1 MATRIIGS
9 TVKRR
14 EDPRLITG
22 AGKYTDNITLPRM
35 TYMAI
40 LRSPFAHAKIKRLD
54 VSKAKAHP
62 GVLAVFTG
70 KDLKTAGVNPIPVGW
85 LLPDIKIGP
94 HYALAVDEVRY
105 TGDGVAAVI
114 ARDRYTAK
122 DALELIDVDY
132 APLPVVVD
140 AEKATLPGAPQLH
153 PEAPNN
159 IAYTWKIG
167 GGDVDKALQE
177 ADGVVKQRIIN
188 QRLIP
193 TAMEPRAAV
202 ADYQPATGDLTLYNT
217 NQNPHIIRLLLT
229 LVLGQPEHK
238 LRVVS
243 PDVGGGFGSKIY
255 LYADEIVACFASK
268 QLGRPVKWQE
278 ERTENYKATI
288 HGRDHISDVQIG
300 YKKDGTITALKVKT
314 WSNQGAFLS
323 NFAPLIPTF
332 LYGPML
338 QGTYTIPNVFVE
350 VYGTYTNTTPVDA
363 YRGAGRPEAT
373 YLIERAVD
381 MVAFELKMD
390 PADIRRKN
398 LIPAFTDKPYQ
409 TCMAY
414 AYDSGNYPATLEK
427 ALGMAG
433 YKDLRKQQAE
443 LRKQGRYMGIGV
455 VTYVEITGAAPAQV
469 AASLGAGVALVES
482 AHVRVHPT
490 GKVVV
495 MTGAHSHGQGHE
507 TTFAQIVADQL
518 GLNVEDVEVV
528 HGDTDRTPWGAGT
541 YGSRSQPVGGAAV
554 YIATQ
559 RVIEKGKK
567 FASHM
572 LEAAEGDVLF
582 EGGKYFVKGAPSR
595 AVQFTDVALEAYT
608 AKKTPADVESG
619 LEATAFFNPSNFT
632 FPAGAHI
639 AVVEVDKD
647 TGKVELQRYIA
658 VDDVGK
664 VINPMI
670 VEGQAHGGIA
680 QGVGQALWE
689 EAVYDENGQ
698 LLSGSMMDYCLPVAS
713 YLPSFETARL
723 ETPSPVNP
731 LGTKGAGEAGTI
743 ASTPT
748 VANAV
753 MDALR
758 PFGVRHIDMPLT
770 SEKVWRAIRDS
781 QTVL

>member
-1 MATRIIGS
+1 MANQIIGS
-9 TVKRR
+9 SVKRR

-22 AGKYTDNITLPRM
+22 AGRYTDNLELPRM

-40 LRSPFAHAKIKRLD
+40 LRSPHAHARITKLD

-70 KDLKTAGVNPIPVGW
+70 ADLKQAGVAPLPVGW
-85 LLPDIKIGP
+85 MLPDIKIGP
-94 HYALAVDEVRY
+94 HYVLATDTVNYV
-105 TGDGVAAVI
+105 GDGIAAVI
-114 ARDRYTAK
+114 ATDRYTAK
-122 DALELIDVDY
+122 DALELIDVAY
-132 APLPVVVD
+132 EVLPVVVD
-140 AEKATLPGAPQLH
+140 AEKATQDGAPQLH

-159 IAYTWKIG
+159 IAFYWKVG
-167 GGDVDKALQE
+167 GGDADKALQE
-177 ADGVVKQRIIN
+177 ADGVIKQRILN

-193 TAMEPRAAV
+193 NAMEPRAAV
-202 ADYQPATGDLTLYNT
+202 ADYQASTGDLTLYNT
-217 NQNPHIIRLLLT
+217 NQNPHIIRLLMS

-238 LRVVS
+238 LRVVA

-255 LYADEIVACFASK
+255 LYADEVVASFASK
-268 QLGRPVKWQE
+268 QLGRAVKWQE
-278 ERTENYKATI
+278 ERTENYQATI
-288 HGRDHISDVQIG
+288 HGRDHISDVEMG

-314 WSNQGAFLS
+314 WSNQGAYLS
-323 NFAPLIPTF
+323 TFAPLIPTF

-338 QGTYTIPNVFVE
+338 QGTYTIPNIFVQ

-373 YLIERAVD
+373 YLLERMVD
-381 MVAFELKMD
+381 MVAYELKMD
-390 PADIRRKN
+390 PAEIRRKN
-398 LIPAFTDKPYQ
+398 LIPPFPDHPYQ
-409 TCMAY
+409 TSMAY
-414 AYDSGNYPATLEK
+414 VYDSGDFPATLEK
-427 ALGMAG
+427 VLQNAG
-433 YKDLRKQQAE
+433 YAE
-443 LRKQGRYMGIGV
+443 LRKQQEEMRQQGKLMGIGIAS
-455 VTYVEITGAAPAQV
+455 YVEITGAAPAQV

-490 GKVVV
+490 GKVQV
-495 MTGAHSHGQGHE
+495 MTGSHSHGQGHE

-528 HGDTDRTPWGAGT
+528 HGDTDRTPFGAGT

-567 FASHM
+567 FAMHM
-572 LEAAEGDVLF
+572 LEAAEADVVF
-582 EGGKYFVKGAPSR
+582 EGGKYFVRGTPSK
-595 AVQFTDVALEAYT
+595 AVKFTDVALEAYT
-608 AKKTPADVESG
+608 AKKAPADVESG

-632 FPAGAHI
+632 FPNGTHI

-647 TGKVELQRYIA
+647 TGRVELKRYIA

-670 VEGQAHGGIA
+670 VDGQAHGGIV
-680 QGVGQALWE
+680 QGLGQALWE
-689 EAVYDENGQ
+689 GAVYDENGQ
-698 LLSGSMMDYCLPVAS
+698 LLTGSLMDYALPIAS
-713 YLPSFETARL
+713 NVPSFEVTHN

-731 LGTKGAGEAGTI
+731 LGAKGAGEAGTI
-743 ASTPT
+743 AATPAA
-748 VANAV
+748 ANAV
-753 MDALR
+753 MDALK

-770 SEKVWRAIRDS
+770 SEKVWRAIS
-781 QTVL
+781 QGVK

>member
-1 MATRIIGS
+1 MSTHIIGS
-9 TVKRR
+9 AVKRR

-22 AGKYTDNITLPRM
+22 AGRYTDNIELPRM

-40 LRSPFAHAKIKRLD
+40 LRSPHAHARITRLD

-62 GVLAVFTG
+62 GVLAVITG
-70 KDLKTAGVNPIPVGW
+70 AEMKQAGVNPIPVGW

-94 HYALAVDEVRY
+94 HYPLATDTVNYV
-105 TGDGVAAVI
+105 GDGIAAVI
-114 ARDRYTAK
+114 ATDRYTAK
-122 DALELIDVDY
+122 DALELIDVGY
-132 APLPVVVD
+132 EVLPVVVD
-140 AEKATLPGAPQLH
+140 AEKATQPGAPQVH

-159 IAYTWKIG
+159 IAYYWKIG

-193 TAMEPRAAV
+193 NAMEPRAAV
-202 ADYQPATGDLTLYNT
+202 ADYQPSTGDLTLYNT
-217 NQNPHIIRLLLT
+217 NQNPHIIRLLMS

-238 LRVVS
+238 LRVVA

-255 LYADEIVACFASK
+255 LYADEVIASFASK

-278 ERTENYKATI
+278 ERTENYQATI
-288 HGRDHISDVQIG
+288 HGRDHISDVQMG

-314 WSNQGAFLS
+314 WSNQGAYLS
-323 NFAPLIPTF
+323 VFAPLIPTF

-373 YLIERAVD
+373 YLIERMVD
-381 MVAFELKMD
+381 IVASELNMD
-390 PADIRRKN
+390 TAEIRRKN
-398 LIPAFTDKPYQ
+398 LIPPFPDKPYQ
-409 TCMAY
+409 TVMAY
-414 AYDSGNYPATLEK
+414 AYDSGDFPATLEK
-427 ALGMAG
+427 VLQNAG
-433 YKDLRKQQAE
+433 YADLRKQQE
-443 LRKQGRYMGIGV
+443 EMRKQGKLMGIGIAS
-455 VTYVEITGAAPAQV
+455 YVEITGAAPAQA

-490 GKVVV
+490 GKVQV

-507 TTFAQIVADQL
+507 TTFAQIVAEQL
-518 GLNVEDVEVV
+518 GLNVEDIEVV
-528 HGDTDRTPWGAGT
+528 HGDTDRTPFGAGT

-554 YIATQ
+554 YVATQ

-567 FASHM
+567 FAMHM
-572 LEAAEGDVLF
+572 LEAAEADVVF
-582 EGGKYFVKGAPSR
+582 EGGKYFVRGAPSK
-595 AVQFTDVALEAYT
+595 AVKFTDVALEAYT
-608 AKKTPADVESG
+608 AKKVPAEVESG

-632 FPAGAHI
+632 FPSGTHI

-647 TGKVELQRYIA
+647 TGKVELKRYIA
-658 VDDVGK
+658 VDDVGT

-670 VEGQAHGGIA
+670 VEGQAHGGIV
-680 QGVGQALWE
+680 QGLGQALWE
-689 EAVYDENGQ
+689 GVVYDENGQ
-698 LLSGSMMDYCLPVAS
+698 LLTGSMMDYALPIAS
-713 YLPSFETARL
+713 NVPSFELARN

-731 LGTKGAGEAGTI
+731 LGAKGAGEAGTI
-743 ASTPT
+743 ASTPAA
-748 VANAV
+748 VNAV
-753 MDALR
+753 MDALK

-770 SEKVWRAIRDS
+770 SEKVWRAMNS
-781 QTVL
+781 QGVK

>member
-1 MATRIIGS
+1 MATQIIGS

-22 AGKYTDNITLPRM
+22 AGKFTDNMVLPRM
-35 TYMAI
+35 TFMAI
-40 LRSPFAHAKIKRLD
+40 LRSPHAHAKIIKIDTNR
-54 VSKAKAHP
+54 AKQHP
-62 GVLAVFTG
+62 GVLAIFTG
-70 KDLKTAGVNPIPVGW
+70 EDLIKAGVNPIPVGW

-114 ARDRYTAK
+114 ANDRFAAK

-132 APLPVVVD
+132 EPLPVVVD
-140 AEKATLPGAPQLH
+140 GEKATQTGAPQVH

-159 IAYTWKIG
+159 TAYYWKIG
-167 GGDVDKALQE
+167 GGDVDKALKE
-177 ADGVVKQRIIN
+177 ADGVVKQRLIN

-193 TAMEPRAAV
+193 NAMETRAAL
-202 ADYQPATGDLTLYNT
+202 ADYQPGTGDLTLYNT
-217 NQNPHIIRLLLT
+217 NQNPHIIRLLLV

-243 PDVGGGFGSKIY
+243 QDVGGGFGSKIY
-255 LYADEIVACFASK
+255 LYADEIIACFASK
-268 QLGRPVKWQE
+268 QLGRPVKWTE
-278 ERTENYKATI
+278 ERMENYKATI
-288 HGRDHISDVQIG
+288 HGRDHISDAEMG

-314 WSNQGAFLS
+314 WANQGAYLS
-323 NFAPLIPTF
+323 VFAPLIPTF

-350 VYGTYTNTTPVDA
+350 VWGTYTNTTPVDA

-373 YLIERAVD
+373 YLIERMVD
-381 MVAFELKMD
+381 MVAHELNMD
-390 PADIRRKN
+390 PADVRRKN
-398 LIPAFTDKPYQ
+398 LIPPFPDKPYQ

-414 AYDSGNYPATLEK
+414 AYDSGNYPAHLDK
-427 ALGMAG
+427 AMQMAD
-433 YKDLRKQQAE
+433 YANLRKQQE
-443 LRKQGRYMGIGV
+443 EMRKQGKLMGIGIV
-455 VTYVEITGAAPAQV
+455 NYVEITGAAPAQV

-490 GKVVV
+490 GKVQV
-495 MTGAHSHGQGHE
+495 MTGAHAHGQGHE

-518 GLNVEDVEVV
+518 GLTVEDVEVV

-572 LEAAEGDVLF
+572 LEAAEADVVF
-582 EGGKYFVKGAPSR
+582 EGGKYFVKGAPSK
-595 AVQFTDVALEAYT
+595 AINFAEVALEAYT
-608 AKKTPADVESG
+608 AKKVPADVESG

-632 FPAGAHI
+632 FPNGTHI

-647 TGKVELQRYIA
+647 TGKVEIKRYIA

-670 VEGQAHGGIA
+670 VEGQVHGGIV
-680 QGVGQALWE
+680 QGIGQALWE
-689 EAVYDENGQ
+689 GVVYDENGQ
-698 LLSGSMMDYCLPVAS
+698 LLTGSMMDYALPVAAN
-713 YLPSFETARL
+713 LPTFETARN

-731 LGTKGAGEAGTI
+731 LGAKGAGEAGTI
-743 ASTPT
+743 ASTAV

-753 MDALR
+753 MDALK
-758 PFGVRHIDMPLT
+758 PFGVKHIDMPLT
-770 SEKVWRAIRDS
+770 SEKVWRAMNGK
-781 QTVL
+781 

>member
-1 MATRIIGS
+1 MATHIIGS

-22 AGKYTDNITLPRM
+22 AGRYTDNLALPRQ

-40 LRSPFAHAKIKRLD
+40 LRSPYAHARIKKID
-54 VSKAKAHP
+54 VSKAKAHL

-70 KDLKTAGVNPIPVGW
+70 EDLKKNGVNPIPVGW

-94 HYALAVDEVRY
+94 HYPLAIEETRY

-114 ARDRYTAK
+114 ATDRYTAK

-132 APLPVVVD
+132 EPLPVVVD
-140 AEKATLPGAPQLH
+140 AEKATQPGAPQVH

-159 IAYTWKIG
+159 IAFYWKIG
-167 GGDVDKALQE
+167 GGDADKALQE
-177 ADGVVKQRIIN
+177 ADGVIKQRILN

-193 TAMEPRAAV
+193 NAMEPRAAV
-202 ADYQPATGDLTLYNT
+202 ADYQSATGDLTLYNT

-243 PDVGGGFGSKIY
+243 QDVGGAFGSKIY
-255 LYADEIVACFASK
+255 LYADEIIACFASK
-268 QLGRPVKWQE
+268 QIGRPVKWQE

-288 HGRDHISDVQIG
+288 HGRDHVSDVEVG

-314 WSNQGAFLS
+314 WSNQGAYLS
-323 NFAPLIPTF
+323 VFAPLIPTF

-338 QGTYTIPNVFVE
+338 QGPYTIPNVFVE
-350 VYGTYTNTTPVDA
+350 VWGTYTNTTPVDA

-373 YLIERAVD
+373 YLVERVVD
-381 MVAFELKMD
+381 MVAYELKMD

-398 LIPAFTDKPYQ
+398 LIPPFKDHPYQ
-409 TCMAY
+409 TIMAY
-414 AYDSGNYPATLEK
+414 AYDSGDYSATLEK
-427 ALGMAG
+427 ALQMAD
-433 YKDLRKQQAE
+433 YANLRKQQAE
-443 LRKQGRYMGIGV
+443 LRKQGKYMGIGLA
-455 VTYVEITGAAPAQV
+455 TYVEITGAAPAQV

-490 GKVVV
+490 GKVQV

-528 HGDTDRTPWGAGT
+528 HGDTDRTPWGAGS
-541 YGSRSQPVGGAAV
+541 YGSRSQAVGGAAV
-554 YIATQ
+554 YVATQ

-572 LEAAEGDVLF
+572 LEAAEADVVF
-582 EGGKYFVKGAPSR
+582 EGGKYFVKGTPSK
-595 AVQFTDVALEAYT
+595 AVNFTDVALEAYT
-608 AKKTPADVESG
+608 AKKVPADVESG

-632 FPAGAHI
+632 FPAGTHI
-639 AVVEVDKD
+639 AIVEVDKD
-647 TGKVELQRYIA
+647 TGKVELKRYIA

-670 VEGQAHGGIA
+670 VEGQAHGGIV
-680 QGVGQALWE
+680 QGLGQALWE

-698 LLSGSMMDYCLPVAS
+698 LLSGSMMDYALPVAS
-713 YLPSFETARL
+713 FVPSFETARL

-731 LGTKGAGEAGTI
+731 LGAKGAGEAGTI
-743 ASTPT
+743 ASTPAA
-748 VANAV
+748 ANAV
-753 MDALR
+753 MDALK
-758 PFGVRHIDMPLT
+758 PFGVRHVDLPLT
-770 SEKVWRAIRDS
+770 PEKVWRAMN
-781 QTVL
+781 QK